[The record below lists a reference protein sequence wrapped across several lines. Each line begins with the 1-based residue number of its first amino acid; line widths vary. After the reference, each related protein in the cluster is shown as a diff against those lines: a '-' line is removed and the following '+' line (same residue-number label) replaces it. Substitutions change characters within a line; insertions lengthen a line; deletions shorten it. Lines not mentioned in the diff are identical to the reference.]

1 MTSKDDSDPI
11 ANTEM
16 FRRFTDEE
24 VEAKRSS
31 NSRGPLL
38 MVLLAVLVVAIV
50 VAAILALR

>member
-24 VEAKRSS
+24 VEAKQSS
-31 NSRGPLL
+31 SRGPLL